1 MKLSCKLFEGT
12 MTGVKSVKK
21 GTDEGKP
28 AIIINFDH
36 KGCNAFYTMQYK
48 TIAARDKAFENLI
61 LEEEE

>member
-1 MKLSCKLFEGT
+1 

-48 TIAARDKAFENLI
+48 TIAARDKAFETLI
-61 LEEEE
+61 LEDEE